1 MLRIEYVYWLIGA
14 FLAACALRDFL
25 ARRWTI
31 AAFWA
36 VIACAFVFG
45 DAIKQATANGTSW
58 PAQLMGA
65 GVIALGLLAA
75 TARMFDQPAATAESD
90 ASFANAAPPVQVD
103 QRPAATDAALGNKL
117 FLPALT
123 IPLATLVLVL
133 LAPYL
138 RFGDARLIDPTQ
150 PTLVAL
156 GIACVIA
163 FVAALRTTRAPVA
176 QGFAEGHRL
185 LDAVG
190 CVALLP
196 MLLATLGSVFA
207 ATGVGDTI
215 AAIATT
221 LIPVDN
227 RYACLAAFAL
237 GMVVFTMV
245 MGNAF
250 AAFPVMMAGIGLPLL
265 IAKHGAMPAALG
277 SIGMLTGYCGT
288 LLTPMAANFNIV
300 PAVLLELRDQYAV
313 IRMQVPTALALLS
326 VNIVLMALLV
336 FR

>member
-14 FLAACALRDFL
+14 FLAICAWRDL
-25 ARRWTI
+25 AARRWTM

-36 VIACAFVFG
+36 VIACAFLFG
-45 DAIKQATANGTSW
+45 DAIKQATANGMRW
-58 PAQLMGA
+58 PAQVMGA

-75 TARMFDQPAATAESD
+75 AARPFRSASATADTGTTPIGPAQVTPQNTPREES
-90 ASFANAAPPVQVD
+90 S
-103 QRPAATDAALGNKL
+103 LGNQL

-123 IPLATLVLVL
+123 IPVATLVLVL

-138 RFGDARLIDPTQ
+138 SVYGARVIDPTQ

-156 GIACVIA
+156 GLACVIA
-163 FVAALRTTRAPVA
+163 FVAALRTTRAPA
-176 QGFAEGHRL
+176 GQGFAEGHRL

-190 CVALLP
+190 SVALLP

-221 LIPVDN
+221 FIPVDE

-265 IAKHGAMPAALG
+265 VAKHGAVPAALG

-313 IRMQVPTALALLS
+313 IRAQVPTALVLLT
-326 VNIVLMALLV
+326 VNFVLMMLLV